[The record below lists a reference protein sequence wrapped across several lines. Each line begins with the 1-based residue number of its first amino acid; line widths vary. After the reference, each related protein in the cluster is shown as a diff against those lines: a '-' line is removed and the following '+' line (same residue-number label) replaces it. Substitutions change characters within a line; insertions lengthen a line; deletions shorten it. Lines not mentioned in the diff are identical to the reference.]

1 LLKRGR
7 RQAPQRNNDTGTRIN
22 ELIRVPEVR
31 LIGADGSQVGVV
43 SSSEALKIARAAGL
57 DLVEVSPNAK
67 PPVCRVM
74 DFGKFRFEQT
84 KKAKAS
90 KAKQHVVKVKEI
102 KLHPKTASND
112 YNYRMKQA
120 ADFLAR
126 GYKVKVTMFFRGRE
140 MAHQEYGKRLLDQAK
155 IDLEEFGDI
164 ELESKMEGNNMTSI
178 FAPKKSVVAAIKK
191 NRQDDEGDLDE
202 D

>member
-1 LLKRGR
+1 MLKRGR